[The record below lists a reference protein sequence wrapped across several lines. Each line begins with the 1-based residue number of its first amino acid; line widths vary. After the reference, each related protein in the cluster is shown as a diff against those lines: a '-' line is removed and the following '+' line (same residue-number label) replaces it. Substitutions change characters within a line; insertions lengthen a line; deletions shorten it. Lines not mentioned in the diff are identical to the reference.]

1 MFDPHSPRAI
11 ADAISEAIA
20 RTAELQ
26 NKGLEQVRKF
36 TWENC
41 ANSHEDAY
49 RFAVKQHSTARS

>member
-1 MFDPHSPRAI
+1 
-11 ADAISEAIA
+11 
-20 RTAELQ
+20 
-26 NKGLEQVRKF
+26 VRKF